1 MKDNKFTRKLLEK
14 AKDVELYQ
22 YDRMIL
28 NEYME
33 QKQIRFNKESYHSFL
48 LDLYNNKGE
57 GLKLTLGEFKRLY
70 SLTK

>member
-1 MKDNKFTRKLLEK
+1 MNKFMKKVLANAEIK
-14 AKDVELYQ
+14 ELYQ
-22 YDRMIL
+22 YDKMIL

-33 QKQIRFNKESYHSFL
+33 QKGIKFNKESYHSFL